1 MNHRRFSSTPATVE
15 DKMNAAES
23 KGKHSPSSTSLAR
36 ALACLP
42 EDESPTE
49 KELTRMEVKRSLE
62 NRIKKRVKD
71 QFSRGKFHNLMDAV
85 IVNGDTLRDAYDI
98 IRLDSNV
105 DLSSSGDDS
114 LCFLSIAGELAAGGG
129 FDVRVNTTSILAKN
143 GGGRLVLPNLK
154 LRIIQEAVRVALE
167 VVYRPHFSKL
177 SHGGRSGRGHRS
189 ALRYVSREVGG
200 DIDWWFTLPMNALA
214 DINIVSKLISM
225 MEEKI
230 EDAHL
235 FFFIRE
241 LFQAEVLN
249 LSFGGFPKG
258 HGLPQEGALSPIL
271 MNIYLDALDQEL
283 LRISMRYE
291 CLGDDPSSGPQDGRR
306 SKLRTWL
313 RRRITGG
320 SGDGGEE
327 TAARFHACRFMDE
340 VFIAIR
346 GTRDSACSLRD
357 EILEFLRSSL
367 FIEPGHLVEVLSVEA
382 CPQGLQFLGMALRV
396 VTGGGGGGGSG
407 GGGPERTRA
416 VHKLRDKVRSFAYH
430 KKDSWEA
437 LTARLGKKCLAH
449 GLKKLKESEI
459 RPLRRSTPVLDQI
472 SRFRKEGMKTDHW
485 FKTLLK
491 VWLQDVGGAA
501 EADEEAVLRK
511 LFAEQALPED
521 LREAFLSFQLQVEG
535 YLLAENVSTQELLSE
550 MRKEYGGGGAAGDR
564 SKMVVAVEAPMRFIE
579 RRLLRYGLV
588 DRRGNPRCVHELV
601 LQDDALIVSWFAGL
615 ARRWLR
621 WFADAANFR
630 QVEATVAGRLRRS
643 CVRTLAVKHRMAE
656 NVAERRFAEEL
667 TATPL
672 AGGDS
677 SSGDLLAGGDSGSGD
692 LLTGEDEALT
702 YGVAYGGLCA
712 LTLERVAVPCR
723 RLRCSVVGCSEG
735 SPAIYALRVKE
746 RQSFPG
752 WKTGFSPAIFL
763 GLTGRRVALCRRHVE
778 DIYLGLISLRAVD
791 FGSLN

>member
-105 DLSSSGDDS
+105 DLSSSGDDG
-114 LCFLSIAGELAAGGG
+114 LCFLSIAGEL
-129 FDVRVNTTSILAKN
+129 N
-143 GGGRLVLPNLK
+143 GDGRLVLPNLK

-200 DIDWWFTLPMNALA
+200 DIDWWFTLPMNAQA

-249 LSFGGFPKG
+249 LRGS
-258 HGLPQEGALSPIL
+258 LSIL

-320 SGDGGEE
+320 SGGRGEE
-327 TAARFHACRFMDE
+327 TVARFHACRFMDE

-396 VTGGGGGGGSG
+396 VTGGGGSGG

-416 VHKLRDKVRSFAYH
+416 VHKLRNKVRSFAYH

-550 MRKEYGGGGAAGDR
+550 MRKEYGGGGGAAGDR
-564 SKMVVAVEAPMRFIE
+564 SKMVVVVEAPMRFIE

-643 CVRTLAVKHRMAE
+643 CVRTLAVKAPDGGERGG
-656 NVAERRFAEEL
+656 RRFAEEL
-667 TATPL
+667 AATPL

-677 SSGDLLAGGDSGSGD
+677 NSGDLLAGGDSGSGD

-763 GLTGRRVALCRRHVE
+763 GLTRRRVALCRRHVE